1 VARTRGKHEA
11 PDDPRPG
18 EGLVRAGA
26 VVFGVGVLGVL
37 LAVVPFL
44 FGREDAPSWTALTA
58 SLLPVGARAWPWS
71 GCCSAPGPAPASTS
85 PRARRSSSPER
96 NSRAVTSP
104 KPSARTT
111 SSAASSARP
120 ARRVELDPR
129 PALAEVA
136 HPQVDDVAEVRPQ
149 RPLGPVDAR
158 EPAA

>member
-58 SLLPVGARAWPWS
+58 SLLPVGLGLALLGLLVGARS
-71 GCCSAPGPAPASTS
+71 
-85 PRARRSSSPER
+85 RR
-96 NSRAVTSP
+96 
-104 KPSARTT
+104 
-111 SSAASSARP
+111 
-120 ARRVELDPR
+120 
-129 PALAEVA
+129 
-136 HPQVDDVAEVRPQ
+136 QVH
-149 RPLGPVDAR
+149 
-158 EPAA
+158 